1 MFKTERKLV
10 PKWSQLYRVR
20 KRIWN
25 AYLLERPDGTPI
37 EGGFSTRRLHAF
49 VLRRGSQLEKDQE
62 EWEEQ
67 HRDDQDEDESEDEA
81 EDESRG
87 DAVQTPLFTEGEHG
101 IGDGGPRAE
110 REPRHQTP
118 VG

>member
-1 MFKTERKLV
+1 MGRKLV
-10 PKWSQLYRVR
+10 PKWSQPYRVR

-25 AYLLERPDGTPI
+25 AYLLEQLDGTPI
-37 EGGFSTRRLHAF
+37 KGGFSTRRLCAF

-67 HRDDQDEDESEDEA
+67 HRDNQNKDEL

-87 DAVQTPLFTEGEHG
+87 DMVWTLLFVEGEHG
-101 IGDGGPRAE
+101 IGDGEPRAK
-110 REPRHQTP
+110 RELRHQTP
-118 VG
+118 V